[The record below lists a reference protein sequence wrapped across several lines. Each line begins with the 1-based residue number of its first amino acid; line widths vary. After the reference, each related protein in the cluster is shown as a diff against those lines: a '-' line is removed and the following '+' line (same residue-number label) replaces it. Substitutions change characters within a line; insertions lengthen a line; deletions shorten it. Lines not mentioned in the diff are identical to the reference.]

1 MRGIVQQEW
10 ELSLPESDY
19 QRLVEETTM
28 PRAWLAASSFTKN
41 TLVEHGIPSDR
52 VHVVP
57 YGVDLERFRT
67 ASRPVPIDRTLRL
80 LFVGRINQ
88 RKGVKY
94 LLEALRLLPGRHVEL
109 TVCGRVLD
117 DLRLFEPYR
126 SQVTIR
132 PSVSHRELVEAYQS
146 ADLFVFPS
154 VAEGFGHVLL
164 ESMACGLP
172 VLSTTATAAT
182 DLVVNGQDGF
192 VVEPGNAAQL
202 AERIEWALSNRRQ
215 LRGMKA
221 EARRKAEQFTWQR
234 FRLGVR
240 DVVAH
245 YCDEPGMEA
254 PELRFETEQEIEVAR

>member
-1 MRGIVQQEW
+1 V
-10 ELSLPESDY
+10 
-19 QRLVEETTM
+19 
-28 PRAWLAASSFTKN
+28 
-41 TLVEHGIPSDR
+41 
-52 VHVVP
+52 
-57 YGVDLERFRT
+57 
-67 ASRPVPIDRTLRL
+67 LRL

-117 DLRLFEPYR
+117 DLRMFEPYR

-132 PSVSHRELVEAYQS
+132 PSVGLRELVEAYQS

-172 VLSTTATAAT
+172 VLSTTATAAL
-182 DLVVNGQDGF
+182 DLVTNGEDGF
-192 VVEPGNAAQL
+192 VVEPGSAIPL

-215 LRGMKA
+215 LRAMRA
-221 EARRKAEQFTWQR
+221 EARRMAEQFTWQR
-234 FRLGVR
+234 FRRGVR
-240 DVVAH
+240 EVVSH
-245 YCDEPGMEA
+245 YCDEPGMA
-254 PELRFETEQEIEVAR
+254 ACVGMSADMAATSRRATSAIGGLKAKQQLEVVR